1 MCCHPILQMR
11 SKKLVKSPREN
22 SGLLVLWPFRGVTT
36 EFNPAQGLRLRSAP
50 RTAALNEPKA
60 GLRNPAYGHQRDSP
74 EAHCLTQHKQAFPL
88 SDQGPTHTPP
98 GPGSQE
104 DPTSKPRVTQV
115 FMLPD
120 SKRALDAK
128 AAGGW
133 GGREQKEKSGL
144 PRPSYLGSLNGFQI
158 KAEGLPWTHS
168 RRGCFP
174 GNLLAPATGGK
185 ASPRSRAWQPP
196 QLPQLVAWFTFPAQ
210 ANPGRPSQS
219 NRGTIHLQGPPPKRR
234 KGPDFGSSKQ
244 GMTRTAVNHPASP
257 CLLWG
262 FGAWGLVSRQAAAPG
277 PHQLMSG
284 CPSFRTGQSMQANQR
299 HLFAGVNTSCPCLS
313 AIRLTT
319 ASRPLQA

>member
-1 MCCHPILQMR
+1 M
-11 SKKLVKSPREN
+11 
-22 SGLLVLWPFRGVTT
+22 
-36 EFNPAQGLRLRSAP
+36 
-50 RTAALNEPKA
+50 
-60 GLRNPAYGHQRDSP
+60 
-74 EAHCLTQHKQAFPL
+74 
-88 SDQGPTHTPP
+88 SDQGPHDIPP

-120 SKRALDAK
+120 SRRALDAK

-174 GNLLAPATGGK
+174 GNLLAAATGGK

-210 ANPGRPSQS
+210 ANPGRPSRS

-234 KGPDFGSSKQ
+234 QGPDFSSSKQ
-244 GMTRTAVNHPASP
+244 GMNRTAVTTQPALVFCGDLGPGVWCLGRRQHQGTTSLCPAVLASALANP
-257 CLLWG
+257 CKQIKDISL
-262 FGAWGLVSRQAAAPG
+262 PE
-277 PHQLMSG
+277 
-284 CPSFRTGQSMQANQR
+284 
-299 HLFAGVNTSCPCLS
+299 
-313 AIRLTT
+313 
-319 ASRPLQA
+319 